1 MTANIGKMI
10 RQPAVAG
17 YFYPAGKEELKRTIG
32 SFQKDSTSLIKAR
45 PAKGAVLPHAGYV
58 YSGKV
63 AAQTV
68 FSSRFQNTFIILG
81 PNHTGL
87 GKAYSI
93 MTEGSWQTPLGTV
106 TIDTEIAKSLLNG
119 SRYFAHDTLAHQSEH
134 SIEVIIPFL
143 QTVYSEFKIVPIV
156 ISHSPGN
163 IYKEIGSEIADVIA
177 KNHWQNRISILASS
191 DMTHYEPHESAKRK
205 DFLAIESM
213 IQLDSESLL
222 KKVKEHDI
230 TMCGVGPVVITLEAL
245 KAEGAKQADLIKYQ
259 TSGDVTGDRSSV
271 VGYAGLRI
279 S

>member
-1 MTANIGKMI
+1 MIANISKMV

-17 YFYPAGKEELKRTIG
+17 YFYPAGKEELKRTIE
-32 SFQKDSTSLIKAR
+32 SFQKDFTPPIKAR

-68 FSSRFQNTFIILG
+68 FSSKFQNTFIILG

-87 GKAYSI
+87 GKSYSM

-106 TIDTEIAKSLLNG
+106 TIDTEIAQSLLDG
-119 SRYFAHDTLAHQSEH
+119 SRYFAQDTLAHQSEH

-143 QTVYSEFKIVPIV
+143 QTVYREFKIIPI
-156 ISHSPGN
+156 IIAHSPGN
-163 IYKEIGSEIADVIA
+163 VYKEIGVEIADVIE

-191 DMTHYEPHESAKRK
+191 DMTHYESHESAKRK
-205 DFLAIESM
+205 DSLAIESM

-230 TMCGVGPVVITLEAL
+230 TMCGVGPVVITMEAL
-245 KAEGAKQADLIKYQ
+245 KAQGAKQADLISYQ
-259 TSGDVTGDRSSV
+259 TSGDVAGDHSSV

-279 S
+279 N